1 MNKYET
7 IYKQKRL
14 PWGADLFYQSFKLL
28 DLEGERNTEHRFEK
42 YKFEYLLM
50 KNMSVL
56 DIGSNCGFLD
66 LYISEHV
73 KNIEG
78 VEIETHLC
86 ELANLVKDELN
97 IKNVNFYNEDFNK
110 FKTNNKYDLILS
122 LAQHA
127 WMHNNFKD
135 YINKIKRLLTIDGLF
150 MIESHKINIGIEPEF
165 ENKLKEIEELG
176 FTKLY
181 TTRIDSGRDE
191 RIFAIFRLGKFKQF
205 KIANLIETNEFKYYK
220 RLDVAM
226 TCLTLDELTK
236 GSNKCELYR
245 KYHSL
250 RHGWINMDSNLET
263 LKQYSDTAKD
273 ELVCLLK
280 PIVLNRSEE
289 LFDGCHRL
297 SSVIY
302 HNQKYILAKKLELV
316 TETDINETK
325 LLKNGL
331 SQDEIETMRE
341 KSRQIVKEYSDAK

>member
-1 MNKYET
+1 
-7 IYKQKRL
+7 
-14 PWGADLFYQSFKLL
+14 
-28 DLEGERNTEHRFEK
+28 
-42 YKFEYLLM
+42 
-50 KNMSVL
+50 
-56 DIGSNCGFLD
+56 
-66 LYISEHV
+66 
-73 KNIEG
+73 
-78 VEIETHLC
+78 
-86 ELANLVKDELN
+86 
-97 IKNVNFYNEDFNK
+97 
-110 FKTNNKYDLILS
+110 
-122 LAQHA
+122 
-127 WMHNNFKD
+127 
-135 YINKIKRLLTIDGLF
+135 
-150 MIESHKINIGIEPEF
+150 
-165 ENKLKEIEELG
+165 
-176 FTKLY
+176 
-181 TTRIDSGRDE
+181 
-191 RIFAIFRLGKFKQF
+191 
-205 KIANLIETNEFKYYK
+205 
-220 RLDVAM
+220 M